1 MRSMLRRLAMWIAP
15 TAYTKL
21 QALDVDRPLP
31 TGLEDAD
38 DLRARIA
45 DLEQQLKE
53 MRQDNRRVAELYD
66 VIFERLRDDN
76 PLSAR

>member
-38 DLRARIA
+38 DLRA
-45 DLEQQLKE
+45 K
-53 MRQDNRRVAELYD
+53 NR
-66 VIFERLRDDN
+66 
-76 PLSAR
+76 